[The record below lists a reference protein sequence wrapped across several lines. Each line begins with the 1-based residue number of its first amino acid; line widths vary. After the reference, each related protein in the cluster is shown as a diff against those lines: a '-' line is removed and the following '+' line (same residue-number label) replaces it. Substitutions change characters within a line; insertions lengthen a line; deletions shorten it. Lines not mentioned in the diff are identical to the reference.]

1 MRALKEMSGI
11 WGSAARQYA
20 LLDGLVDLAEAEREG
35 EHMTVTDVESVL
47 RGRKRGH
54 ITEPPTGAQTPIEGN
69 ATMSDLAFRSQL
81 DALAALLP
89 ARHEPLPQSQFGP
102 APSVPDAGSGPVF
115 GEGLQFDDFLG
126 SLLGCVG
133 GLHELG

>member
-1 MRALKEMSGI
+1 MRALKEMSGV

-35 EHMTVTDVESVL
+35 EGVIDVESVL

-54 ITEPPTGAQTPIEGN
+54 ITEPPTGAQTPTEG
-69 ATMSDLAFRSQL
+69 AGGTLSDQAFKSQL

-89 ARHEPLPQSQFGP
+89 ARHEPLPQGQSETAAFSP
-102 APSVPDAGSGPVF
+102 EAAPVF
-115 GEGLQFDDFLG
+115 GEQPLHFDDFLG
-126 SLLGCVG
+126 SLLGYV
-133 GLHELG
+133 